1 MCVRA
6 CVACVRACVCVKA
19 WVGGG
24 ERGQIYII
32 SRELL
37 PLADV
42 SNNIRI
48 ND

>member
-1 MCVRA
+1 MRA
-6 CVACVRACVCVKA
+6 CVRGVRARVCVKLS
-19 WVGGG
+19 WGW